1 MKNLEL
7 KNVKGSNDY
16 GTEDQIIRN
25 FISDTLKNVFEK
37 YGYKPLSTPILCY
50 YDLLALKYDEDND
63 ILKEIYKVTD
73 QANRNLALRYD
84 LTVPFSKYIAMNKN
98 LRFPY
103 KRYEIGKVFR
113 DGPVKAGRSREFIQC
128 DVDSVGIEGQMV
140 EAELISLFVEGY
152 KKLGINIVIKYNNR
166 KIMSGIIEDAGIDE
180 TKVRDTITV
189 VDKFEKLSRE
199 ELTEEFY
206 KIGLTN
212 DNITK
217 LITYLGWDFEQIKE
231 RFNDTNNEKLA
242 LGIKELEELNKYIES
257 LNLKE
262 YVQFSSSLARG
273 QDYYTGTVFEVYQK
287 NGVIKSSIGGGGRYD
302 DIIGNFIDDGKKY
315 PACGISFGLDVIFEI
330 LKMKEKQKKTNVE
343 VYIIPMENNVK
354 ALELAKNL
362 RAEEFN
368 VDIDMNNSKIKKA
381 LKYANEEGI
390 PFVIIVGEDEIKDNK
405 VVIKNM
411 LKNTQT
417 IVDIEKIEDTLLD
430 RCNDK

>member
-25 FISDTLKNVFEK
+25 FISDTLKKVFEK

-98 LRFPY
+98 LRLPY
-103 KRYEIGKVFR
+103 KRYEIGRVFR
-113 DGPVKAGRSREFIQC
+113 NGPVKVGRTREFIQC

-152 KKLGINIVIKYNNR
+152 KELGIDIVIKYNNR
-166 KIMSGIIEDAGIDE
+166 KIMSGIIEIAGIDE
-180 TKVRDTITV
+180 EKVRDTITI
-189 VDKFEKLSRE
+189 VDKFEKLSSE
-199 ELTEEFY
+199 ELTQEFY
-206 KIGLTN
+206 KIGLSN
-212 DNITK
+212 DNIAK
-217 LITYLGWDFEQIKE
+217 LITYLSWNFEQIKDN
-231 RFNDTNNEKLA
+231 FKDTKNEKLI
-242 LGIKELEELNKYIES
+242 LGIKELEELNQYIES

-302 DIIGNFIDDGKKY
+302 DIIGNFINDEKKY

-330 LKMKEKQKKTNVE
+330 LKMRGKQKKTNVD
-343 VYIIPMENNVK
+343 VYIIPMENNIK
-354 ALELAKNL
+354 ALEIANQL
-362 RAEEFN
+362 RLSDFN
-368 VDIDMNNSKIKKA
+368 VDIEMNNCKIKKA

-390 PFVIIVGEDEIKDNK
+390 PFVIIIGDDEIKNNK
-405 VVIKNM
+405 VVIKDM
-411 LKNTQT
+411 QKNNQI
-417 IVDIEKIEDTLLD
+417 IVDIKDIPDTLRNL
-430 RCNDK
+430 

>member
-25 FISDTLKNVFEK
+25 FISDTLKKVFEK

-98 LRFPY
+98 LRLPY
-103 KRYEIGKVFR
+103 KRYEIGRVFR
-113 DGPVKAGRSREFIQC
+113 NGPVKVGRTREFIQC

-152 KKLGINIVIKYNNR
+152 KELGIDIVIKYNNR
-166 KIMSGIIEDAGIDE
+166 KIMSGIIEIAGIDE
-180 TKVRDTITV
+180 EKVRDTITI
-189 VDKFEKLSRE
+189 VDKFEKLSSE
-199 ELTEEFY
+199 ELTQEFY
-206 KIGLTN
+206 KIGLSN
-212 DNITK
+212 DNIAK
-217 LITYLGWDFEQIKE
+217 LITYLSWNFEQIKDN
-231 RFNDTNNEKLA
+231 FKDTKNEKLI
-242 LGIKELEELNKYIES
+242 LGIKELEELNQYIES

-262 YVQFSSSLARG
+262 YVEFSSSLARG
-273 QDYYTGTVFEVYQK
+273 QDYYTGTVFEVYQRD
-287 NGVIKSSIGGGGRYD
+287 GVIKSSIGGGGRYD
-302 DIIGNFIDDGKKY
+302 DIIGNFIYDGNKY

-330 LKMKEKQKKTNVE
+330 LKMRGKQKKTNVD
-343 VYIIPMENNVK
+343 VYIIPMENNIK
-354 ALELAKNL
+354 AMEIANQLRLAD
-362 RAEEFN
+362 FN
-368 VDIDMNNSKIKKA
+368 VDIDMNNCKIKKA

-390 PFVIIVGEDEIKDNK
+390 PFVIIIGDDEIKNNK
-405 VVIKNM
+405 VVIKDM
-411 LKNTQT
+411 QKNNQI
-417 IVDIEKIEDTLLD
+417 IVDTKDIPNTLRRL
-430 RCNDK
+430 